1 MNRLTLY
8 LCFALLGIG
17 ISAAQEVQLEQQTF
31 QIARQLRCPVCTSE
45 SVADSN
51 SEASIQMRNII
62 QEQLSEGKSEAEV
75 LAYFQVRYGDWIL
88 LEPPKRGLHLVV
100 WLLPIV
106 GGVLGVVTLLLLFRR
121 WTRISRQPLDVD
133 ETERQRVREAMRQ
146 GNS

>member
-1 MNRLTLY
+1 MKRLALY
-8 LCFALLGIG
+8 LCFALLGLG

-62 QEQLSEGKSEAEV
+62 QEQLSEGKSEADV
-75 LAYFQVRYGDWIL
+75 LGYFQARYGDWIL
-88 LEPPKRGLHLVV
+88 LAPPKRGFHLVV

-106 GGVLGVVTLLLLFRR
+106 GAVLGVVTLLLLFKR
-121 WTRISRQPLDVD
+121 WTRISQQPLDVD
-133 ETERQRVREAMRQ
+133 ETERQRVRETMRQ

>member
-1 MNRLTLY
+1 MKRLTLY
-8 LCFALLGIG
+8 LCFALVGIG

-62 QEQLSEGKSEAEV
+62 QEQLSEGKSEADV
-75 LAYFQVRYGDWIL
+75 LEYLQARYGDWIL

-100 WLLPIV
+100 WLLPIF
-106 GGVLGVVTLLLLFRR
+106 GGVLGVLTLLLLFKR
-121 WTRISRQPLDVD
+121 WTRISQQPLDVD
-133 ETERQRVREAMRQ
+133 ETERQRVRVAMRQ
-146 GNS
+146 GNG